1 MTSQHEAAGLT
12 ITKLRASLDPHN
24 VDMILFVHK
33 NHTFPELSNVN
44 VLPVAAAAAPV
55 AINTPLPHAQAEG
68 VPTSSGVTQVK
79 AEAPGLPAL
88 IVPSDID
95 SD

>member
-33 NHTFPELSNVN
+33 NHTFSELSNVN

-55 AINTPLPHAQAEG
+55 AINTPLPPAQAEG

-79 AEAPGLPAL
+79 A
-88 IVPSDID
+88 
-95 SD
+95 